1 MRPSEEDGLGP
12 AFPLFCGNPDRKG
25 ESSGLPGDSPV
36 SLQVAG
42 VWGGRAVV
50 GGGPRQ
56 VPSQPGGPGRA
67 AEPRR
72 RPAPAWRARAGI
84 RERSPRAPFTLPAR
98 LRDSDPAPP
107 RCLLGLA
114 VRGEGGGASLPSVP
128 RPRMRLGACVR
139 RWPRLLGAL
148 SRSPPAR
155 APLAPRP
162 PARPSPGGYE
172 ALEPPPPFPGP

>member
-1 MRPSEEDGLGP
+1 MRPSEEDGLEP

-114 VRGEGGGASLPSVP
+114 VRGEGGEPPFPAFPSRACALALVCAGGRGFSGLCFGLRPPGRRSPLARPSVP
-128 RPRMRLGACVR
+128 GGAMK
-139 RWPRLLGAL
+139 P
-148 SRSPPAR
+148 
-155 APLAPRP
+155 
-162 PARPSPGGYE
+162 
-172 ALEPPPPFPGP
+172 

>member
-114 VRGEGGGASLPSVP
+114 VRGEGGGGSLPSQ
-128 RPRMRLGACVR
+128 
-139 RWPRLLGAL
+139 
-148 SRSPPAR
+148 RSPAAH
-155 APLAPRP
+155 APWRLCAPVAAAPRGSVSVSARP
-162 PARPSPGGYE
+162 GAARPSPARPSVPGG
-172 ALEPPPPFPGP
+172 L